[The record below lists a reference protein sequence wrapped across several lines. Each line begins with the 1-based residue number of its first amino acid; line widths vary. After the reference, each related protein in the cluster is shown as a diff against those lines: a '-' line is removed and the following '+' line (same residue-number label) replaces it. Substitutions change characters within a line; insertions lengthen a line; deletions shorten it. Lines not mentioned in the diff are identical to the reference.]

1 MFVAP
6 TPTETKAPSGAEC
19 EFSVAN
25 TYTQIYIQVVFATSG
40 RLSLI
45 RGEYKEEIYR
55 YITGIV
61 RNDGHQLLAI
71 NGMPDHIHILLG
83 VRPDMSLSDL
93 VRDIKANSSRFI
105 NQRKLAGGKFGWQ
118 DGFGAFSYGRSQLNS
133 VISYIRNQEKHH
145 ARRSFKDEYLSL
157 LKKFAVEFDDRFVF
171 EFSDRPCVSEAAHTC
186 RS

>member
-19 EFSVAN
+19 EISVAN
-25 TYTQIYIQVVFATSG
+25 TFTQIYIQVVFAVSG

-45 RGEYKEEIYR
+45 RSEHEEEIYR

-61 RNDGHQLLAI
+61 RNDGHKLIAI

-83 VRPDMSLSDL
+83 VRPDMALSDL

-105 NQRKLAGGKFGWQ
+105 NERRLVGGKFGWQ
-118 DGFGAFSYGRSQLNS
+118 EGFGAFSYSRSQLDS
-133 VISYIRNQEKHH
+133 VIRYIRDQEQRHR
-145 ARRSFKDEYLSL
+145 RRSFKDEYLSL
-157 LKKFAVEFDDRFVF
+157 LRKFAVEFDDKYVFDFTERF
-171 EFSDRPCVSEAAHTC
+171 
-186 RS
+186 